1 MCELARC
8 LNKHS
13 IEHPCDAATINWN
26 GIKGTPEETMG
37 GIAKTLST
45 RLDLWAVEDVNDLT
59 VIDEMDFDNI
69 GVEKTA
75 IFLIVP
81 PADTT
86 YKAICN
92 MFYSQL
98 FSRLMYCAN
107 FKHNGRL
114 PLLVSVE
121 LDEFANIGRIPNFDK
136 ITAVI
141 RSNNI
146 RVCVVLQSLPQLK
159 ALYKDNWESIIGNC
173 SLFTYLGAPDLET
186 RKYIVEK
193 LDKTTVRI
201 DTRGHSQGTTSGGS
215 SSDNESYQGRD
226 LLTTSELLRAFKAS
240 PKIKKKYGGYMIEF
254 LDEYPPFWL
263 YKFDTLSHP
272 LISKVGSSFPSG
284 IPNNTDINKMYSDN
298 EQIQKL
304 KEVKTK
310 MAQLMEQSVSEE
322 KAMREQSEQKQ
333 AEQERVEQAELQ
345 RQFEE
350 AAGKIQARLEKNH
363 KKGLNF
369 VPYHWME
376 RERELEDLQER
387 LSDTNCELFK
397 IGVYISLSAATKDEL
412 DELTEAIR
420 SKGKKH
426 QVVIDCLVRQ
436 QEKALNSVLPFGINH
451 FDTANGN
458 SVNTYVLSDAAGILI
473 PFSARSYFSDT
484 GLCYGMNKHTNAIIV
499 LDRAEEMN
507 ANGFILGT
515 SGSGKSMY
523 CKSEI
528 IDTIIRYPKSEKI
541 IIDPDGEYYPIIK
554 QFGGDT
560 LKLSADS
567 ETKINIFD
575 TDINISENGTS
586 AVAMKSELIMSII
599 ETARG
604 FPLSAADKSIID
616 SCVKEVYADYVLN
629 NGNPEFIP
637 TFVDFYNALI
647 NKKLPEADQIAL
659 DIELYVN
666 GSFNTFS
673 GKTNIHTDNKL
684 LSIDISDMGEQL
696 RPVGLQVILEY
707 IWQRVRDNRTKG
719 VQTWVWVDE
728 FSIMFNDG
736 NDKETVRS
744 ADFFQKVF
752 KRIRKYGGIPT
763 GITQNIT
770 EVLESGQARLML
782 SNSEFVVLLQQKKTD
797 LDKVIELFNLSPSQ
811 SSYLKT
817 GEKGTGLIVSGKKII
832 PFDRRISKDSS
843 IYNLCQTDFRRD
855 VT

>member
-1 MCELARC
+1 M
-8 LNKHS
+8 KKIS
-13 IEHPCDAATINWN
+13 
-26 GIKGTPEETMG
+26 
-37 GIAKTLST
+37 
-45 RLDLWAVEDVNDLT
+45 
-59 VIDEMDFDNI
+59 
-69 GVEKTA
+69 
-75 IFLIVP
+75 IFLICSLLMIFGLSFSAC
-81 PADTT
+81 ADAVTT
-86 YKAICN
+86 GGVTA
-92 MFYSQL
+92 
-98 FSRLMYCAN
+98 
-107 FKHNGRL
+107 
-114 PLLVSVE
+114 
-121 LDEFANIGRIPNFDK
+121 
-136 ITAVI
+136 TAVAP
-141 RSNNI
+141 RAVDSSGNI
-146 RVCVVLQSLPQLK
+146 IDVSENINHVEHTAFAK
-159 ALYKDNWESIIGNC
+159 ANATTTETTTTKPAYNQEEMKK
-173 SLFTYLGAPDLET
+173 DLEDLGKEDMAASAVGIFAWVKGLVDWT
-186 RKYIVEK
+186 QGIINTLGIYIKAGIDSPWGFDLNGFVDLFAPFFKTIGYGILVLLFGINLIHSAMQFELVNYKGVIKILVGLLLAK
-193 LDKTTVRI
+193 LWVDLSTDICIALI
-201 DTRGHSQGTTSGGS
+201 DTC
-215 SSDNESYQGRD
+215 
-226 LLTTSELLRAFKAS
+226 
-240 PKIKKKYGGYMIEF
+240 
-254 LDEYPPFWL
+254 
-263 YKFDTLSHP
+263 
-272 LISKVGSSFPSG
+272 
-284 IPNNTDINKMYSDN
+284 TDIAS
-298 EQIQKL
+298 
-304 KEVKTK
+304 
-310 MAQLMEQSVSEE
+310 SVS
-322 KAMREQSEQKQ
+322 
-333 AEQERVEQAELQ
+333 
-345 RQFEE
+345 
-350 AAGKIQARLEKNH
+350 RLEKNH

-369 VPYHWME
+369 VPYHWTE

-397 IGVYISLSAATKDEL
+397 IGVFISLSASTKEEL
-412 DELTEAIR
+412 EELTEAIR

-436 QEKALNSVLPFGINH
+436 QEKALDSVLPFGINH
-451 FDTANGN
+451 FDNANGN
-458 SVNTYVLSDAAGILI
+458 NVNTYVLSDAAGILI

-507 ANGFILGT
+507 ANGFYLGT

-541 IIDPDGEYYPIIK
+541 IIDPDGEYYPLIK
-554 QFGGDT
+554 RFGGDT

-604 FPLSAADKSIID
+604 LPLSAADKSIID

-629 NGNPEFIP
+629 NGNPEFTP

-707 IWQRVRDNRTKG
+707 IWQRVRDNRNKG
-719 VQTWVWVDE
+719 IQTWVWVDE
-728 FSIMFNDG
+728 FSVMFNDG
-736 NDKETVRS
+736 NGKETVRS

-770 EVLESGQARLML
+770 EVLDSGQAKVML

-797 LDKVIELFNLSPSQ
+797 LDKLIELFNLSPSQ
-811 SSYLKT
+811 SSYLQT
-817 GEKGTGLIVSGKKII
+817 GEKGTGLIVSGRKII
-832 PFDRRISKDSS
+832 PFDRCVPKDSA
-843 IYNLCQTDFRRD
+843 IYKLCQTDFRREI
-855 VT
+855 

>member
-1 MCELARC
+1 MLTFTNIRDTGNASIVKKWTNPNGLTTAQKAELEKNVYFTVKNADGAYLKAVSKNGKYVYNGSQTAEARFM
-8 LNKHS
+8 LTNGKFELTELPTGKYTITEINNAEGYLPKTQVKTITVTKDATASVEFVNKVIVGNVTLKNLETYITKS
-13 IEHPCDAATINWN
+13 EDATSEKITLVAMSY
-26 GIKGTPEETMG
+26 TPNETVDNVNILFRYYRELQNFYAAMG
-37 GIAKTLST
+37 SETHQLMP
-45 RLDLWAVEDVNDLT
+45 EDVFAVLY
-59 VIDEMDFDNI
+59 EYYHPFDNTEFLLPNDIYSRGGSIKDYIAPSMFAFRPKEIEI
-69 GVEKTA
+69 GNSYTR
-75 IFLIVP
+75 I
-81 PADTT
+81 
-86 YKAICN
+86 
-92 MFYSQL
+92 
-98 FSRLMYCAN
+98 MYMA
-107 FKHNGRL
+107 RYDRTL
-114 PLLVSVE
+114 D
-121 LDEFANIGRIPNFDK
+121 DEFIRDILDNNCKVAVSKHIRHIDK
-136 ITAVI
+136 SEAQDKV
-141 RSNNI
+141 
-146 RVCVVLQSLPQLK
+146 
-159 ALYKDNWESIIGNC
+159 KDNI
-173 SLFTYLGAPDLET
+173 Y
-186 RKYIVEK
+186 
-193 LDKTTVRI
+193 
-201 DTRGHSQGTTSGGS
+201 
-215 SSDNESYQGRD
+215 
-226 LLTTSELLRAFKAS
+226 
-240 PKIKKKYGGYMIEF
+240 
-254 LDEYPPFWL
+254 
-263 YKFDTLSHP
+263 SH
-272 LISKVGSSFPSG
+272 
-284 IPNNTDINKMYSDN
+284 
-298 EQIQKL
+298 Q
-304 KEVKTK
+304 
-310 MAQLMEQSVSEE
+310 
-322 KAMREQSEQKQ
+322 
-333 AEQERVEQAELQ
+333 
-345 RQFEE
+345 
-350 AAGKIQARLEKNH
+350 GKIQARLEKNH

-629 NGNPEFIP
+629 NGNP
-637 TFVDFYNALI
+637 N
-647 NKKLPEADQIAL
+647 
-659 DIELYVN
+659 
-666 GSFNTFS
+666 
-673 GKTNIHTDNKL
+673 
-684 LSIDISDMGEQL
+684 
-696 RPVGLQVILEY
+696 
-707 IWQRVRDNRTKG
+707 
-719 VQTWVWVDE
+719 
-728 FSIMFNDG
+728 
-736 NDKETVRS
+736 
-744 ADFFQKVF
+744 
-752 KRIRKYGGIPT
+752 
-763 GITQNIT
+763 
-770 EVLESGQARLML
+770 
-782 SNSEFVVLLQQKKTD
+782 
-797 LDKVIELFNLSPSQ
+797 
-811 SSYLKT
+811 SYLRL
-817 GEKGTGLIVSGKKII
+817 LIFIM
-832 PFDRRISKDSS
+832 
-843 IYNLCQTDFRRD
+843 LL
-855 VT
+855 

>member
-1 MCELARC
+1 M
-8 LNKHS
+8 KKIS
-13 IEHPCDAATINWN
+13 
-26 GIKGTPEETMG
+26 
-37 GIAKTLST
+37 
-45 RLDLWAVEDVNDLT
+45 
-59 VIDEMDFDNI
+59 
-69 GVEKTA
+69 
-75 IFLIVP
+75 IFLICSLLMIFGLSFSAC
-81 PADTT
+81 ADAVTT
-86 YKAICN
+86 GGVTA
-92 MFYSQL
+92 
-98 FSRLMYCAN
+98 
-107 FKHNGRL
+107 
-114 PLLVSVE
+114 
-121 LDEFANIGRIPNFDK
+121 
-136 ITAVI
+136 TAVAP
-141 RSNNI
+141 RAVDSSGNI
-146 RVCVVLQSLPQLK
+146 IDVSENINQVEHTAFAKENATTTETTTTKPAYNQEEMK
-159 ALYKDNWESIIGNC
+159 K
-173 SLFTYLGAPDLET
+173 DLEDLGKEDMAASAVGIFAWVKGLVDWT
-186 RKYIVEK
+186 QGIINTLGIYIKAGIDSPWGFDLNGFVDLFAPFFKTIGYGILVLLFGINLIHSAMQFELVNYKGVIKILVGLLLAK
-193 LDKTTVRI
+193 LWVDLSTDICIALI
-201 DTRGHSQGTTSGGS
+201 DTCTDIASSVFTSA
-215 SSDNESYQGRD
+215 DE
-226 LLTTSELLRAFKAS
+226 
-240 PKIKKKYGGYMIEF
+240 MIVF
-254 LDEYPPFWL
+254 PS
-263 YKFDTLSHP
+263 FDTLKS
-272 LISKVGSSFPSG
+272 
-284 IPNNTDINKMYSDN
+284 TDTGLWIIGELLN
-298 EQIQKL
+298 
-304 KEVKTK
+304 
-310 MAQLMEQSVSEE
+310 QL
-322 KAMREQSEQKQ
+322 
-333 AEQERVEQAELQ
+333 
-345 RQFEE
+345 
-350 AAGKIQARLEKNH
+350 
-363 KKGLNF
+363 
-369 VPYHWME
+369 
-376 RERELEDLQER
+376 
-387 LSDTNCELFK
+387 
-397 IGVYISLSAATKDEL
+397 L
-412 DELTEAIR
+412 DI
-420 SKGKKH
+420 
-426 QVVIDCLVRQ
+426 VVIDCLVRQ